1 MFLNLV
7 YCALKRDESVTRLRT
22 FVKRILQVCMSCPAQ
37 LACGFLFL
45 VSELIKQR
53 PEIKTFTAVTAVK
66 TFVVE
71 DDDDEEEHY
80 KDIEDEEEED
90 GEQQE
95 EQSSAVSKDTK
106 EDKAAVS
113 TWIHRNNAKQKAQ
126 EKTGYD
132 ALVRNPLFGKAEQ
145 SGGLWEMTILAEH
158 FHPSVN

>member
-1 MFLNLV
+1 MLLNLV
-7 YCALKRDESVTRLRT
+7 YCAPKRDESVTRLRT

-71 DDDDEEEHY
+71 DDDDEEE
-80 KDIEDEEEED
+80 ED

-95 EQSSAVSKDTK
+95 EQSSAASKDTK

-158 FHPSVN
+158 FHPSVNYTLCINCI